1 MIRHATRVFALL
13 GLGLG
18 FGSAFAPF
26 AIAAPPCGSDVAGK
40 NNPAFSEPGSCAQA
54 KSAAAPVAAAKTSG
68 TWTKTP
74 DGRHQWADGN
84 GSVTVGGYVR
94 WDGTVGQK

>member
-13 GLGLG
+13 GLG
-18 FGSAFAPF
+18 FGSAFAPS

-40 NNPAFSEPGSCAQA
+40 NNPAFSEPGSCSQA
-54 KSAAAPVAAAKTSG
+54 KPAAPAAAAKTTG

-74 DGRHQWADGN
+74 DGRHRWADGN